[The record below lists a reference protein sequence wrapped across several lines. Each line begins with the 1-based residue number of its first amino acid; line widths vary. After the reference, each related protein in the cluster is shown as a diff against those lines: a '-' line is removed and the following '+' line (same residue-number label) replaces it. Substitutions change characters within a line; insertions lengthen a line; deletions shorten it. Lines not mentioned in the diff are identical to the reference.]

1 MWLRFQYLRVDNAHV
16 KWGVGSMAKPRTP
29 RTQREKYA
37 EELRLRRTAAD
48 LTQEELGNQVVCSP
62 TLISH
67 FEAGRRLPRPD
78 DAQRID
84 RALGTDGFFAR
95 WLEDLDSKY
104 TDHFAAVAELE
115 QQATLIQQFAL
126 SLVPGVFQTDGYAR
140 ALFRAYRPNHTA
152 EELDEDVVIRTRR
165 SRILDT
171 PLKPVVWTLLDESV
185 LRRRVGGPQVMA
197 EQLHKIA
204 DLAEAGRLR
213 LHVLPYGVGAHALQ
227 QSYLTLMSFED
238 SAPVAYVEAFLTG
251 HLMDDPAL
259 VTASQTAYAL
269 ALSDALSQQESLAL
283 VRSAAEEHAHGQQ

>member
-1 MWLRFQYLRVDNAHV
+1 MEAGR
-16 KWGVGSMAKPRTP
+16 KPRTA
-29 RTQREKYA
+29 REKYG
-37 EELRLRRTAAD
+37 EELRLRRMAAG
-48 LTQEELGNQVVCSP
+48 LTQEQLGDQVVCSP

-67 FEAGRRLPRPD
+67 FEAGRRLPKPD

-84 RALGTDGFFAR
+84 QALRTDGFFVR
-95 WLEDLDSKY
+95 WLEDLESKY
-104 TDHFAAVAELE
+104 VDHFAAVAELE

-126 SLVPGVFQTDGYAR
+126 SLVPGVFQTDDYAR
-140 ALFRAYRPNHTA
+140 AVFRAYRSNHTA
-152 EELDEDVVIRTRR
+152 EELDEAVVIRTRR
-165 SRILDT
+165 ARILDG
-171 PLKPVVWTLLDESV
+171 PLRPVIWTLLDECV

-238 SAPVAYVEAFLTG
+238 SAPVAYVEAFVTG

-269 ALSDALSQQESLAL
+269 ALSDALSQQQSLAL
-283 VRSAAEEHAHGQQ
+283 VRAAAEDHAHGEQ